1 MSAVLVVDDEDR
13 VRTFLNRCLASEG
26 HQVAEASNGEDAV
39 RQLAEH
45 QVDLVLLD
53 LVMPGMD
60 GLAVLEVINEG
71 ADPPAVIVL
80 SGVADVGARVAALEL
95 GAADFVGKP
104 FHLSELMVRARRHLR
119 GTAVPVTR
127 VGPRILEAGSVT
139 LDLDR
144 RRVRMGGGRE
154 EVLAEREFTLLAHLM
169 YRHGRVCRKNE
180 LLHDV
185 WGLDFDPGSNVV
197 EVAVR
202 RLRHKLSDLPIETVR
217 GVGYCFVADAS

>member
-1 MSAVLVVDDEDR
+1 MSRVLVVDDEER
-13 VRTFLNRCLASEG
+13 VRTFLSRALTGEG
-26 HQVAEASNGEDAV
+26 HEVSEAPDGDDAV
-39 RQLAEH
+39 RHLSAH
-45 QVDLVLLD
+45 HADLVLLD

-60 GLAVLEVINEG
+60 GLTVLETINQEQ
-71 ADPPAVIVL
+71 DPPAVIVL
-80 SGVADVGARVAALEL
+80 SGIADVGARVAALER

-104 FHLSELMVRARRHLR
+104 FHLSELLARTRRHLGGR
-119 GTAVPVTR
+119 PVAPVP
-127 VGPRILEAGSVT
+127 VGPRVLEAGRVV

-144 RRVRMGGGRE
+144 RRVRMNDHE

-169 YRHGRVCRKNE
+169 YRHGRVCGKAE

-202 RLRHKLSDLPIETVR
+202 RLRLKLRDLPIETVR
-217 GVGYCFVADAS
+217 GVGYCFVAEAS